1 MQRRGAGGQGTCRGS
16 GPARGYKESDT
27 TGPRTGRSPF
37 TVPMRSGKYTAFD
50 RVVLPNDAHAIIIR
64 LVRGE

>member
-1 MQRRGAGGQGTCRGS
+1 LPRFRPSPGIQRVRHDWTEDWTF
-16 GPARGYKESDT
+16 PV
-27 TGPRTGRSPF
+27 